1 MTVKLYHN
9 ILFLTVLELPH
20 TIIGATIATKISNPM
35 LSLPLAFLAH
45 FITDFFPHWNSHIFT
60 EVKKTGK
67 VSNRSKALIVAD
79 TVLSLALGL
88 FFALRFW
95 PDLGRVVVILL
106 ACFIA
111 TVPDTIEAPFYFL
124 KSRNGILVKY
134 IKLHRKYQI
143 HTSFAVGVTVQV
155 IVTVVS
161 LWIIF
166 T

>member
-1 MTVKLYHN
+1 M
-9 ILFLTVLELPH
+9 LELPH
-20 TIIGATIATKISNPM
+20 TIIGATIATKIGNPL

-60 EVKKTGK
+60 EVQKTGR
-67 VSNRSKALIVAD
+67 VSASSKTLIITDVL
-79 TVLSLALGL
+79 LSLVLGL

-95 PDLGRVVVILL
+95 PDLNRVVIVLL

-111 TVPDTIEAPFYFL
+111 TIPDTIEAPFYFL
-124 KSRNGILVKY
+124 KSRNGILLKY

-143 HTSFAVGVTVQV
+143 HSSFIVGVTVQV
-155 IVTVVS
+155 IVTVAS
-161 LWIIF
+161 LWILF